1 MIFWFEKKCS
11 EEVDVSESR
20 QPERGRKIFGG
31 IVLVLVGL
39 FILFH
44 NLGFVGR
51 DIIRFWPVL
60 LILWGIKKL
69 ID

>member
-1 MIFWFEKKCS
+1 MSK
-11 EEVDVSESR
+11 SR
-20 QPERGRKIFGG
+20 QPDKGRKIFWG

-69 ID
+69 VD

>member
-1 MIFWFEKKCS
+1 MPKSDRPSKGGKIFW
-11 EEVDVSESR
+11 
-20 QPERGRKIFGG
+20 G
-31 IVLVLVGL
+31 IVLVLVGF

-44 NLGFVGR
+44 NLGFVGQ

>member
-1 MIFWFEKKCS
+1 
-11 EEVDVSESR
+11 VSKSHH
-20 QPERGRKIFGG
+20 PDKGRKIFWG
-31 IVLVLVGL
+31 IVLVFVGL
-39 FILFH
+39 FILLH

-51 DIIRFWPVL
+51 DIVRFWPVL

>member
-1 MIFWFEKKCS
+1 MSEFEHHRKGSKVFW
-11 EEVDVSESR
+11 
-20 QPERGRKIFGG
+20 G
-31 IVLVLVGL
+31 IVLVLVGF

-44 NLGFVGR
+44 NLGFVSR
-51 DIIRFWPVL
+51 DIIRFWPML

>member
-1 MIFWFEKKCS
+1 MSKFEYHPTRGKVFW
-11 EEVDVSESR
+11 
-20 QPERGRKIFGG
+20 G
-31 IVLVLVGL
+31 ILLVLVGL

-44 NLGFVGR
+44 NLGFVSR

-69 ID
+69 IN

>member
-1 MIFWFEKKCS
+1 MSKFEHHSKRGKVFW
-11 EEVDVSESR
+11 
-20 QPERGRKIFGG
+20 G
-31 IVLVLVGL
+31 IVLVLVGAL
-39 FILFH
+39 ILLH
-44 NLGFVGR
+44 NLGYVAK

>member
-1 MIFWFEKKCS
+1 MSKFEYHPK
-11 EEVDVSESR
+11 
-20 QPERGRKIFGG
+20 RGRGFWG

-44 NLGFVGR
+44 NLGFVSR

>member
-1 MIFWFEKKCS
+1 VSEFHHSNKGGKIFW
-11 EEVDVSESR
+11 
-20 QPERGRKIFGG
+20 GM
-31 IVLVLVGL
+31 VLVLVGL

-44 NLGFVGR
+44 NLGFVEQ
-51 DIIRFWPVL
+51 DIVRFWPVF